1 MPPYEPMSALA
12 LATTPTTPSKDPRRT
27 DPLVERFVGQATG
40 TAHSIVDVGCNVRE
54 LALRVNDQEAML
66 LAFRARMDELRQEN
80 QSIATTAASSR
91 QFADTASAD
100 LVSSV
105 KVVRGSIE
113 NINDLART
121 VTEGHDLIISLRRA
135 LEEVS
140 KVAASIESIAQQT
153 NLLALNATIEAARA
167 GQAGLGFAVVAGE
180 VKALSNQTARATKA
194 IATTVRELD
203 AKTQQLMQQGDRSA
217 RLAQAANS
225 ATADISASL
234 DGVEGSVKQI
244 ASQVTDIQECAAR
257 MLDRGQQV
265 VANLED
271 LDQSFQKSAKNFTNV
286 EHGLLRLH
294 ETGEALLEL
303 SAESGVPTADTPFRA
318 HVIRLAAKV
327 SETLSAAVDRGE
339 VSMEDLF
346 DDDYRP
352 IPGTDPE
359 QFRIR
364 YDDAFDRLLR
374 PICDDALSFDK
385 QVVFC
390 TAIDHN
396 GFMATHNTKFSKPQG
411 NDPVWNA
418 ANSRNRRFYKDR
430 VGLGAGRNT
439 KPALAQTYERD
450 MGGGNFAPMVDVS
463 APIVVKGRHWGGL
476 RLAYSLRAP

>member
-1 MPPYEPMSALA
+1 MSALA
-12 LATTPTTPSKDPRRT
+12 LVTGKPTPGEDTRRNDT
-27 DPLVERFVGQATG
+27 LVERFAAQATG
-40 TAHSIVDVGCNVRE
+40 TAHSIVAVGCNVRE
-54 LALRVNDQEAML
+54 LALRMKDQEAT
-66 LAFRARMDELRQEN
+66 LADFRERMNELRSEN
-80 QSIATTAASSR
+80 QAIADSAASSR
-91 QFADTASAD
+91 QVAERASVD

-113 NINDLART
+113 NIDDLVRT
-121 VTEGHDLIISLRRA
+121 VTEGHDLTMSLRRA

-140 KVAASIESIAQQT
+140 KVASSIESIAQQT

-203 AKTQQLMQQGDRSA
+203 AKTQQLIQQGDKSA
-217 RLAQAANS
+217 QLAQAANS

-234 DGVEGSVKQI
+234 DGVETSVQQM
-244 ASQVTDIQECAAR
+244 ASQASSIQESAAL
-257 MLDRGQQV
+257 MLERGK
-265 VANLED
+265 ALLD
-271 LDQSFQKSAKNFTNV
+271 DLGCLDQSFQKSATNFSNV
-286 EHGLLRLH
+286 EQGLGRLH
-294 ETGEALLEL
+294 KTGETLLEL
-303 SAESGVPTADTPFRA
+303 SAESGVTTADTPFRA
-318 HVIRLAAKV
+318 EVIRLAAKV
-327 SETLSAAVDRGE
+327 SETLSAALDRGE
-339 VSMEDLF
+339 TRMEDLF
-346 DDDYRP
+346 DNDYKL
-352 IPGTDPE
+352 IPGSNPE

-364 YDDAFDRLLR
+364 YDDVFDRLLR
-374 PICDDALSFDK
+374 PIIDDALTFDK

-390 TAIDHN
+390 TAVDHN

-430 VGLGAGRNT
+430 VGMGAGQNT

-463 APIVVKGRHWGGL
+463 APIMVKGRHWGGL
-476 RLAYSLRAP
+476 RLAYKLGVD